1 MTTTATEI
9 HNKVKEYL
17 APGSYQVTE
26 IDYIPDIDDRN
37 IAFGSKG
44 VKLKASVLY
53 LDMRGSTDV
62 IKQHHKY
69 TVAKLQKAYLH
80 IASQVVSDNGGFVR
94 SFNGDGILAFFPKDL
109 KNTVC
114 NAVQAAMQIKYMLAI
129 KSKAEFERYHSI
141 DFGIGIDHGE
151 LFVTR
156 VGTPRNPNNNDLTWI
171 GLPVNTAVRLGD
183 KSMGPKHI
191 RISDY
196 VYENLLDHVLYY
208 EETVPDYWGNKTN
221 RRVNMWQRATM
232 ELHDSWTYVYETSYY
247 WTISG

>member
-1 MTTTATEI
+1 MATATEI

-17 APGSYQVTE
+17 VPGQYEITE
-26 IDYIPDIDDRN
+26 IDYIPNIDDSR

-80 IASQVVSDNGGFVR
+80 VAAQVVSDNGGYVR

-109 KNTVC
+109 KDTIY
-114 NAVQAAMQIKYMLAI
+114 NAVKAAMQIKYMLVV
-129 KSKAEFERYHSI
+129 KSKTEFERYHSI

-156 VGTPRNPNNNDLTWI
+156 VGTPRNSNNNDLSWI

-183 KSMGPKHI
+183 KAMGPNHVC
-191 RISDY
+191 ISDF
-196 VYENLLDHVLYY
+196 VYNNLLDDVMYHQKDVA
-208 EETVPDYWGNKTN
+208 DYWGNKIKT
-221 RRVNMWQRATM
+221 NMWQQTM
-232 ELHDSWTYVYETSYY
+232 IELHGSLSYVYTTNYY
-247 WTISG
+247 YTIAG